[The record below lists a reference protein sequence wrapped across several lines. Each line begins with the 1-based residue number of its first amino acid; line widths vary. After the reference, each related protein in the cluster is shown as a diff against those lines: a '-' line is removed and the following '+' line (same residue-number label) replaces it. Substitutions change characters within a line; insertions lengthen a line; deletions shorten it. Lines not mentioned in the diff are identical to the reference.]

1 MSISALP
8 FKISKTGA
16 PTILVQVDE
25 GPYFYDTLHKHE
37 EHQVTAITEGSGTL
51 ICGEY
56 LGRFESGD
64 VFFFGANQP
73 HVLKC
78 DEEFYRDDGHR
89 TVRMVSI
96 FFQNDSLGTRF
107 LDLTESR
114 ELKKFLSR
122 AGYGIKFSSE
132 VIETASSLLEKST
145 KQRELSLI
153 VTFLELMQVL
163 MSDSNPQFMSQAI
176 LPAMNDDEGQRMNA
190 VVQYTLKHFRSP
202 IGIDEIASVA
212 NMVPNSFCRYFKLR
226 TRKTYLNYLNEIRIA
241 HACQLLQKDR
251 LSVSQVAHLSGFRN
265 LAHFN
270 RSFKKVMHV
279 TPGKYGR
286 ELR

>member
-1 MSISALP
+1 MSLSALP
-8 FKISKTGA
+8 FKISKTGTPA
-16 PTILVQVDE
+16 ILVQVDE

-37 EHQVTAITEGSGTL
+37 EHQVTFISAGSGTL

-56 LGRFESGD
+56 LGRFEPGD

-78 DEEFYRDDGHR
+78 DEEYYKVGSDR

-96 FFQNDSLGTRF
+96 FFQNDSLGSRF
-107 LDLTESR
+107 LDLGESR
-114 ELKKFLSR
+114 ELKKFLGR
-122 AGYGIKFSSE
+122 AGYGIKFSLE
-132 VIETASSLLEKST
+132 VTERAGHLLEKSI

-153 VTFLELMQVL
+153 VVFLELMEVL
-163 MSDSNPQFMSQAI
+163 MSDSVPQFMSQAI

-212 NMVPNSFCRYFKLR
+212 SMVPNSFCRYFKLR

>member
-1 MSISALP
+1 MSLSALP
-8 FKISKTGA
+8 FKIPKTGDPA
-16 PTILVQVDE
+16 ILVQVDE
-25 GPYFYDTLHKHE
+25 GEYFYDTLHKHE
-37 EHQVTAITEGSGTL
+37 EHQVTFIAAGSGTL
-51 ICGEY
+51 ICGEH
-56 LGRFESGD
+56 LGRFEPGD
-64 VFFFGANQP
+64 VFFFGSNQP

-78 DEEFYRDDGHR
+78 DEAYYLTNSEKQ
-89 TVRMVSI
+89 VRMVSI
-96 FFQNDSLGTRF
+96 FFQNDSLGARF
-107 LDLTESR
+107 LELNESR
-114 ELKKFLSR
+114 ELKKFLGR
-122 AGYGIKFSSE
+122 AKYGMQFSSNVTVE
-132 VIETASSLLEKST
+132 ASAFLENSIHK
-145 KQRELSLI
+145 RGLSLI
-153 VTFLELMQVL
+153 ATFLDLIEMLMR
-163 MSDSNPQFMSQAI
+163 DPAPQFLSHEL
-176 LPAMNDDEGQRMNA
+176 LPSMNDDEGQRMNA

-251 LSVSQVAHLSGFRN
+251 LSVSQVAHLSGFKN

-270 RSFKKVMHV
+270 RSFKKVMQM